1 MKNKI
6 AGVLT
11 AGMMMAGMG
20 SVSAALVE
28 SLNNTVTDGTIII
41 DSSRSGWAGLT
52 PYVADPN
59 EGLAED
65 WHQVTIA
72 NDDYNFYVRYEM
84 NASAGWSGLL
94 HMYIDIDLNRGTGF
108 IGGESQFSVGA
119 EFMLEGGSLWAFT
132 GGSQTTW
139 GWEWV
144 SYVGDG
150 SVTNDYVA
158 SFSRADVT
166 VNTFNFVLDA
176 EQSGGGTHDYYVDS
190 SNQGASG
197 GWLQYTAVPEPG
209 TAVLCGFGLG
219 AMLLRRRRRTA

>member
-6 AGVLT
+6 AVVLT
-11 AGMMMAGMG
+11 AGMMAGLS

-28 SLNNTVTDGTIII
+28 SLSNVVSDGTIII
-41 DSSRSGWAGLT
+41 GSDRSGWDGLT

-59 EGLAED
+59 EGLLED

-84 NASAGWSGLL
+84 NSSDGWSGLL

-150 SVTNDYVA
+150 SVADDYVA

-176 EQSGGGTHDYYVDS
+176 EQAGGGTHDYYVDS
-190 SNQGASG
+190 SNQGAGG
-197 GWLQYTAVPEPG
+197 GWLQYTTVPEPG
-209 TAVLCGFGLG
+209 VSVLFGLG
-219 AMLLRRRRRTA
+219 LGTMLLRRRHRSA